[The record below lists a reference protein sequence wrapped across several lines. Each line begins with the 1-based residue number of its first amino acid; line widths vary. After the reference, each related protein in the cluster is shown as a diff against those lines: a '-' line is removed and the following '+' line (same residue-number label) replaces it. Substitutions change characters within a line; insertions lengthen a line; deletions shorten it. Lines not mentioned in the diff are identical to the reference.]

1 MKLLTKNDSYKFLG
15 DLLYNS
21 KAKDIENDI
30 KQLIPQKQKLQN
42 GNNSSVD
49 DPSSLSSSSSNHN
62 SEGPLTKEEIIVI
75 VRRVTM
81 GMGSRNPIERVI
93 TYQLEKLKLIGKI
106 SCIFRFDRNIE
117 GKFFSFSGNFLFK
130 TWK

>member
-1 MKLLTKNDSYKFLG
+1 M
-15 DLLYNS
+15 LYNA

-42 GNNSSVD
+42 GSNSSVD
-49 DPSSLSSSSSNHN
+49 DPTSLSSSNSNHN
-62 SEGPLTKEEIIVI
+62 SEGPLTKDEIIVI

-93 TYQLEKLKLIGKI
+93 TNQQINLKSL
-106 SCIFRFDRNIE
+106 C
-117 GKFFSFSGNFLFK
+117 
-130 TWK
+130 

>member
-1 MKLLTKNDSYKFLG
+1 MKLLTKNDSYIFLG
-15 DLLYNS
+15 DLLYNA

-62 SEGPLTKEEIIVI
+62 SEFPLVIWNGQQQKFLIVD
-75 VRRVTM
+75 
-81 GMGSRNPIERVI
+81 
-93 TYQLEKLKLIGKI
+93 IGQ
-106 SCIFRFDRNIE
+106 
-117 GKFFSFSGNFLFK
+117 GNDIDMFMYTHDFGNVH
-130 TWK
+130 TS